1 MSQLHVGHAKC
12 DITPK
17 LGCYLQGN
25 TNTRITEKVHDPLHV
40 RCVMFENEGT
50 AILLYYDLVGIKQEL
65 CEGIRQFVA
74 EAIGCNREDVFVS
87 CTHTHTGP
95 NINNAA
101 FPKDEAYIESLKHLS
116 AQAARK
122 AKNDLHPAELFFARD
137 TLDGINFCRRYRMK
151 DGSVRT
157 NPGANNPDILEPMN
171 EGDNVI
177 QLLKITR
184 EGAGDIALVNFQCH
198 ADVVKKIDGV
208 HSVSADYPGVVC
220 DVLEKAIPDLSCVYC
235 NGPNGDLVQTDQIS
249 VPEWDNRRCWN
260 HALHMG
266 RAIAGK
272 ILGMYTK
279 ACPIEGGI
287 VKTTEKRMELP
298 LKQPTPE
305 QVEAAK
311 KVLEAYEKGEFVI
324 RPKNPGTMEDT
335 TTLYEARVNFALS
348 KDNEKAYA
356 RVSAFSMGDF
366 AVAGI
371 PGEPFSE
378 IGKRIRKGTPFAA
391 QFSLCLTNGCEG
403 YFPMEDAFGVD
414 GYESRTTKFRA
425 GIGET
430 MADTALELLNA
441 LKNTY

>member
-1 MSQLHVGHAKC
+1 MNQLRVGHAKC

-17 LGCYLQGN
+17 IGCYLQGN

-50 AILLYYDLVGIKQEL
+50 AILLYYDLVGIKQGL
-65 CEGIRQFVA
+65 SEGIREFVA
-74 EAIGCNREDVFVS
+74 EAIGCQREDVFVS

-95 NINNAA
+95 NVNNAA
-101 FPKDEAYIESLKHLS
+101 FPKDEAYIESLKHIS
-116 AQAARK
+116 AQAARM

-137 TLDGINFCRRYRMK
+137 TLDGLNFCRRYRMK

-157 NPGANNPDILEPMN
+157 NPGTNNPEILEPMN
-171 EGDNVI
+171 DGDNVI

-208 HSVSADYPGVVC
+208 HSVSADYPGAVC
-220 DVLEKAIPDLSCVYC
+220 DTLEGAIPGLSCVYC
-235 NGPNGDLVQTDQIS
+235 NGPNGDLVQGDQMHQ
-249 VPEWDNRRCWN
+249 PEWDNRRCWN

-266 RAIAGK
+266 RTIAGK

-279 ACPIEGGI
+279 ARPIEAGV
-287 VKTTEKRMELP
+287 VKTTEKVMDLP
-298 LKQPTPE
+298 LKQPTAE
-305 QVEAAK
+305 QIESAK

-324 RPKNPGTMEDT
+324 RSQNPYTMEDT
-335 TTLYEARVNFALS
+335 TTLYEARVNVGLS
-348 KDNEKAYA
+348 KMTEKAQA
-356 RVSAFSMGDF
+356 RVSAFSVGDF

-378 IGKRIRKGTPFAA
+378 IGKRIRNATPFAA

-441 LKNTY
+441 LKNK